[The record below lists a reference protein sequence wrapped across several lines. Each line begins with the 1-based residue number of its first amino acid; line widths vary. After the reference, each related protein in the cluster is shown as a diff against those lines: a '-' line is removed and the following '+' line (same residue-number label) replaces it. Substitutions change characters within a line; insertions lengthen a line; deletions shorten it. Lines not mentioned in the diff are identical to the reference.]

1 LSALD
6 LDLIGKAVL
15 RHRSL
20 YLALVCELAFGFL
33 VTCTLLQTS
42 RWYLQ
47 LTFSDTGYSLGNLLS
62 ITVEQPA
69 HPLTSDWRQQVL
81 AEVRHIPGV
90 TSAATTEAALNELP
104 RRAPVEVQTLE
115 PRSLDETAASTARAT
130 GTYPI
135 VLGQG
140 AAEVYG
146 FRFLRGGAWSDAD
159 AAAADRS
166 DPREVI
172 ITESLADALFA
183 TAEPIDRLVQIPG
196 EPRARVVGVIADA
209 TLVNPFLSYA
219 KQAMFFQGD
228 SGSER
233 HVQLVARVVG
243 RPMPEVAAEVMRTLQ
258 AGHPERFVYADS
270 QLRGQMRADRVLRS
284 IAHFLFLFVVLIGL
298 AGLVSTSALEAFLVN
313 QRTHQIGIKRA
324 LGAPRGVILRGVLL
338 ETLLVTSVGCAV
350 GIGLTSLFFRGFG
363 ASFGGLRLGWV
374 NAVLTAGLL
383 FLNALV
389 AAYFPARRA
398 ASVPPWVASQGVR

>member
-1 LSALD
+1 MTALD

-20 YLALVCELAFGFL
+20 YLALICELAFGFL

-47 LTFSDTGYSLGNLLS
+47 LTFADTGYSLSNLLAV
-62 ITVEQPA
+62 TVQQPA
-69 HPLTSDWRQQVL
+69 QSPGGADWRKQAL
-81 AEVRHIPGV
+81 AELRGIRGV
-90 TSAATTEAALNELP
+90 VSAATTEAALNELP
-104 RRAPVEVQTLE
+104 RRAPVEVQPVE
-115 PRSLDETAASTARAT
+115 PKPLDDSVASPARAT

-135 VLGQG
+135 VLGEG
-140 AAEVYG
+140 APDVYG
-146 FRFLRGGAWSDAD
+146 FRFLRGGVWSAE
-159 AAAADRS
+159 AADGG

-172 ITESLADALFA
+172 ITKSLADALFA
-183 TAEPIDRLVQIPG
+183 AADPIGRLVQVAG
-196 EPRARVVGVIADA
+196 EPRARVVGVVADA

-228 SGSER
+228 SGTER
-233 HVQLVARVVG
+233 NVQLVARVVG

-258 AGHPERFVYADS
+258 AGNPERFVYADS

-284 IAHFLFLFVVLIGL
+284 IAHFLFLFVLLIAL
-298 AGLVSTSALEAFLVN
+298 AGLVSTAALEAFLVN

-324 LGAPRGVILRGVLL
+324 LGASKGVILRGVLL
-338 ETLLVTSVGCAV
+338 ETLLVTLVGCAV
-350 GIGLTSLFFRGFG
+350 GVGLTLLFFRGFG
-363 ASFGGLRLGWV
+363 ASFGGLRLSWV
-374 NAVLTAGLL
+374 NAALTAGLL
-383 FLNALV
+383 FMNAVV

-398 ASVPPWVASQGVR
+398 ASVPPWVASQGAR